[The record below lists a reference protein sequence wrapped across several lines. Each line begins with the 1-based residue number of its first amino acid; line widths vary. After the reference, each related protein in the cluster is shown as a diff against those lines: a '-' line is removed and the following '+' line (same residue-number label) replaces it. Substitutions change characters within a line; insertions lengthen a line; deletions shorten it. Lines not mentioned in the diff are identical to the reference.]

1 MLACKFRGF
10 RIPTDP
16 PSRGACWR
24 WHLICHLICLYLMP
38 PTFPRDPSRLPTQL
52 SAPPTHNIL
61 AARMRETQPRLSS
74 HCVGVASAARWPRP
88 LDASSQS
95 EKLTRMRP
103 APSGFFWRITST
115 SRPDPDSL
123 TWRARILLQSLRV
136 GEGAA
141 AASWALGVPESESGG
156 RVLGSLGGIWGFGEA
171 WYHEGRDCP

>member
-103 APSGFFWRITST
+103 APSGFFWRITVHLSP
-115 SRPDPDSL
+115 RPGFPHL
-123 TWRARILLQSLRV
+123 ARARL
-136 GEGAA
+136 
-141 AASWALGVPESESGG
+141 ASEPEGG
-156 RVLGSLGGIWGFGEA
+156 RGCCCCVLGSRGSRVRIWGSGPGKP
-171 WYHEGRDCP
+171 GRDLGVRGSVVP